1 MNRIIS
7 GLLMLSAGSLLSTTV
22 FAASLNGTQWQTI
35 DEKTGEKKAIVQLT
49 ESSGQVTG
57 KIVKVLNSKEAKAV
71 CEKCTGNL
79 KNKPI
84 EGLQILT
91 GMKADGNNKWSNGK
105 LVDPESGKIYSG
117 KLTLSDNGQSLNLR
131 GYVGTP
137 VFGRTQTWQR
147 IK

>member
-22 FAASLNGTQWQTI
+22 LAASLNGTKWQTI

-49 ESSGQVTG
+49 ESGGQVTG
-57 KIVKVLNSKEAKAV
+57 KIIKVLDSKNAKAT

-91 GMKADGNNKWSNGK
+91 GMKADGTNKWSNGK

>member
-57 KIVKVLNSKEAKAV
+57 KIIKVLNSKEAKAV

-147 IK
+147 VK

>member
-91 GMKADGNNKWSNGK
+91 GMKAEGANKWSNGK